1 MMISGPSGNFIV
13 PGSEL
18 TVSVEQAFDRKEL
31 SGDGSG
37 DDFASG
43 GNKPKTVSVGLI
55 LQFEKADDLRALRGL
70 AEALDD
76 SGDPVIYEVTDDTCR
91 AMDVRRVIFIDKF
104 GVSNASGL
112 RAWNVS
118 FSLRDVASTAARR
131 EERAEEDA
139 AEKEQAGD
147 GEVKITT
154 PNPQEV
160 AEAMAK

>member
-1 MMISGPSGNFIV
+1 M
-13 PGSEL
+13 
-18 TVSVEQAFDRKEL
+18 
-31 SGDGSG
+31 
-37 DDFASG
+37 
-43 GNKPKTVSVGLI
+43 
-55 LQFEKADDLRALRGL
+55 RGL